1 MVTDRQ
7 VRRLM
12 KLIQSEATLAEAA
25 AKSGM
30 DEKTARKYREA
41 KQLPSQMA
49 RGHDWRTR
57 PDPFGDVWEEV
68 EPILQA
74 EPTVQAKTL
83 FEHLNRKHPGRFQ
96 EGQLRTL
103 QRKVK
108 RWRARSGP
116 QRDVMFPQVHEPG
129 RQCQSDF
136 TWMNGLGVTIAGQP
150 FEHMVYH
157 LVLTYSNWEA
167 VTVCFSES
175 FESLSSGLQNAL
187 WQLGGVPAEHRSDR
201 MSAAV
206 KNLKQRGEFTE
217 RYQGLLD
224 HYGLTA
230 TRSQPREPHENGDVE
245 QSHYQLKT
253 AVDQELILRGSRDF
267 ASRESYEDFLAA
279 LVNRR
284 NAARRERLG
293 EELGR
298 LRRLPER
305 RLNDERRW
313 RTKVSSH
320 STIRVHGNTYSVDSR
335 LMGETVEVRLGAER
349 VEVWYGG
356 ERAEE
361 MERLAGSKKHRID
374 YRHVIHSLVRKP
386 GAFARYR
393 YREDLFPRLLF
404 RVAYDSLREH
414 HPDTAD
420 RQYLQI
426 LEKAAGDGE
435 ERVHG
440 VLRRMIEVGDLV
452 TFDAVQAELAKD
464 LPVESR
470 IEVHIDAPEIGL
482 YDRLFEDPAEEEEGV
497 WL

>member
-1 MVTDRQ
+1 
-7 VRRLM
+7 
-12 KLIQSEATLAEAA
+12 
-25 AKSGM
+25 
-30 DEKTARKYREA
+30 
-41 KQLPSQMA
+41 
-49 RGHDWRTR
+49 
-57 PDPFGDVWEEV
+57 
-68 EPILQA
+68 
-74 EPTVQAKTL
+74 
-83 FEHLNRKHPGRFQ
+83 
-96 EGQLRTL
+96 
-103 QRKVK
+103 
-108 RWRARSGP
+108 
-116 QRDVMFPQVHEPG
+116 MFPQVHEPG

-150 FEHMVYH
+150 FDHMVYH
-157 LVLTYSNWEA
+157 FVLTYSNWEA

-175 FESLSSGLQNAL
+175 FESLSAGLQNAL

-217 RYQGLLD
+217 RYRGLLD
-224 HYGLTA
+224 HYGLEA
-230 TRSQPREPHENGDVE
+230 TRTQPREPHENGDVE
-245 QSHYQLKT
+245 QGHHRFKT
-253 AVDQELILRGSRDF
+253 AVEQELILRGSRDF
-267 ASRESYEDFLAA
+267 TSRESYEEFLAA
-279 LVNRR
+279 LVLRR

-293 EELGR
+293 QELER
-298 LRRLPER
+298 LRRLPGR
-305 RLNDERRW
+305 RLDDERRW

-335 LMGETVEVRLGAER
+335 LIGETVEVRLGAER

-386 GAFARYR
+386 GAFVRYR

-414 HPDTAD
+414 HPATAD
-420 RQYLQI
+420 RQYLKI
-426 LEKAAGDGE
+426 LEKAALDGE

-440 VLRRMIEVGDLV
+440 VLRRVIEAGDPV
-452 TFDAVQAELAKD
+452 TFDAVEAGLAD
-464 LPVESR
+464 GQPVGSP
-470 IEVHIDAPEIGL
+470 IEVHIDAPEIGI
-482 YDRLFEDPAEEEEGV
+482 YDGLFEDAAEEEGV

>member
-1 MVTDRQ
+1 
-7 VRRLM
+7 M

-41 KQLPSQMA
+41 NQLPSQMA
-49 RGHDWRTR
+49 RRHEWRTR
-57 PDPFGDVWEEV
+57 PDPYADVWEEV

-83 FEHLNRKHPGRFQ
+83 FEHLNRKYPGRFQ

-108 RWRARSGP
+108 QWRARSGP
-116 QRDVMFPQVHEPG
+116 QRDVMFPQVHEPA

-136 TWMNGLGVTIAGQP
+136 THMESLGVTIGGQP
-150 FEHMVYH
+150 FDHLVYH
-157 LVLTYSNWEA
+157 FVLTYSNWEA

-175 FESLSSGLQNAL
+175 FESLSAGVQNAL

-206 KNLKQRGEFTE
+206 NNLKERGEFTQ

-224 HYGLTA
+224 HYGLAA

-245 QSHYQLKT
+245 QSHHRFKT
-253 AVDQELILRGSRDF
+253 AVDQELMLRGSRDF
-267 ASRESYEDFLAA
+267 AGRESYEEFLTA

-284 NAARRERLG
+284 NEARRERLG
-293 EELGR
+293 EELER
-298 LRRLPER
+298 LRQLPQR
-305 RLNDERRW
+305 RLDDERRF
-313 RTKVSSH
+313 RTRVSSH
-320 STIRVHGNTYSVDSR
+320 STVRVHGNTYSVDSR
-335 LMGETVEVRLGAER
+335 LIGETVEVRLGAER

-356 ERAEE
+356 ERVEQ
-361 MERLAGSKKHRID
+361 MERLLGTRKHRID
-374 YRHVIHSLVRKP
+374 YRHVIHALVRKP
-386 GAFARYR
+386 GAFVRYR

-414 HPDTAD
+414 HPATAD
-420 RQYLQI
+420 RQYLRI
-426 LEKAAGDGE
+426 LEKAALDGE

-440 VLRRMIEVGDLV
+440 VLRRVIGAGDPV
-452 TFDAVQAELAKD
+452 TFDAVEAGLAD
-464 LPVESR
+464 GQPVDSPL
-470 IEVHIDAPEIGL
+470 EVHIDAPEIGL
-482 YDRLFEDPAEEEEGV
+482 YDGLFEDATEEEGA